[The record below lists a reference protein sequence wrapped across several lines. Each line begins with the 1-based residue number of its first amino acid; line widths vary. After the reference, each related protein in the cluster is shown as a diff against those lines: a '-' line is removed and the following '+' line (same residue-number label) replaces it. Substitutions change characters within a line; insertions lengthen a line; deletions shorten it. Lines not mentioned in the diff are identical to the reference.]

1 MKVACD
7 GSVNV
12 AYPGG
17 SICESGLQV
26 HDSHRLKA
34 KSYLHVTYSSGS
46 ICVLSGLS
54 FVNFITRA

>member
-34 KSYLHVTYSSGS
+34 ESYLHVTYSSGS
-46 ICVLSGLS
+46 ICVSGL
-54 FVNFITRA
+54 VTQYK